1 MFVFLFLQPII
12 QFDFINVDV
21 DQDVVSLEGDGVER
35 ESQAKRIP
43 SKSNQQEMHE

>member
-12 QFDFINVDV
+12 QFDFINVEV
-21 DQDVVSLEGDGVER
+21 DQDVVSLEGDGVGR
-35 ESQAKRIP
+35 GSQAIRIP